1 MIRFVVFEG
10 PDCCGKT
17 TQAKE
22 IAKRLGNNSNR
33 AIYIHMPR
41 VYKKELSSNFT
52 NITNTI
58 CDKGFMENLFDNDNY
73 CLKLL
78 ERILNENIDS
88 NANDQIELLNQVEK
102 LTSKKLSDFYEFANT
117 CMLNPKSYACYYKDK
132 KLDMSTSDRDTLGEF
147 YKDLTSDLYLI
158 VDRFDFS
165 GECYNGYVMHQMLN
179 EYAANENEESN
190 KRALYDLGF
199 KITMRERSRLNAIS
213 TRKTELTAKG
223 IYFQYIFFD
232 SSHVIEQKVLENK
245 RDLSSYD
252 IDRQINKY
260 SRFYYKNV
268 IDIINDDNNIMPN
281 SISIS
286 SDANYDYKLTDKEN
300 IQKINDKIYNFIKLP
315 NKYLRTEF
323 DKNIRVF

>member
-1 MIRFVVFEG
+1 MIRIVVFEG

-22 IAKRLGNNSNR
+22 IAKRLDK

-41 VYKKELSSNFT
+41 IYKKQLSLNFSN
-52 NITNTI
+52 IINTV
-58 CDKGFMENLFDNDNY
+58 CDNNYMSNLFENDNY
-73 CLKLL
+73 CYKLL
-78 ERILNENIDS
+78 ERILNENIDT
-88 NANDQIELLNQVEK
+88 NANDQLSLLDEIEEIVLHSERDLYSFV
-102 LTSKKLSDFYEFANT
+102 NT
-117 CMLNPKSYACYYKDK
+117 CVAHPETYACYYKGKELNISSNDHTTINEFFK
-132 KLDMSTSDRDTLGEF
+132 DTTSDI
-147 YKDLTSDLYLI
+147 YLLF
-158 VDRFDFS
+158 DRFDFS
-165 GECYNGYVMHQMLN
+165 GECYNGYVIHQILN
-179 EYAANENEESN
+179 DHARNGNYTEEQQR
-190 KRALYDLGF
+190 KIFDLGF
-199 KITMRERSRLNAIS
+199 KITMRERNRLNNIS

-223 IYFQYIFFD
+223 VYFQYLFFEF
-232 SSHVIEQKVLENK
+232 SNIIEQKVLENK

-252 IDRQINKY
+252 IDQQINKY

-268 IDIINDDNNIMPN
+268 TDIINFDNNIMPN

-286 SDANYDYKLTDKEN
+286 SDANYDYKLTDEEN